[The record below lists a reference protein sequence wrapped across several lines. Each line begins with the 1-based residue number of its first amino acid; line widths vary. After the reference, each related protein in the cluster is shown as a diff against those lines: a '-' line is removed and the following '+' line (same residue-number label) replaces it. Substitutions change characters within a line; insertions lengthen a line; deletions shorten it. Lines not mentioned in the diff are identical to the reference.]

1 MVKAGNGVR
10 KWKVRVRE
18 EKWVEYFVYSFYKP
32 AGANYAEDLR
42 LPISRVITV
51 ASCEFDPSLASK
63 DHD

>member
-1 MVKAGNGVR
+1 MMVKTGNGVR

-18 EKWVEYFVYSFYKP
+18 EKWVEYFVYSFYKS

-51 ASCEFDPSLASK
+51 VSLTLP
-63 DHD
+63 